1 MIINNSNIVSVKKEM
16 EMPAQK
22 AQTQCSTDK
31 NIPEQNTVDVSA
43 DTLRA
48 YTGIENKNKKVSP
61 KEVVEFLKN
70 TGMKNENLYPEI
82 LKSLEDENGEI
93 AQLSFDFLKSFQAKN
108 NPIIISSKIFN
119 AAKENEKINYA
130 ALKLIDSIMEP
141 RDVGAFYLKD
151 YFCEVLNGIKN
162 KDGSFNKDALKFF
175 IKHSDVYNKLF
186 NFKPQSA
193 FAPLKNNNGDFDL
206 KALDYADKK
215 LTEKEKLQKL
225 IPQLYSA
232 RDKDGNF
239 SYEIMELN
247 DYLSQIFKEWQINY
261 VQEIA
266 LSFPKDKKKER
277 DTFIELAK
285 SMKDEQDFSQIFNFI
300 KNMKAGENANSALEF
315 NKASVDFL
323 LFL

>member
-1 MIINNSNIVSVKKEM
+1 
-16 EMPAQK
+16 
-22 AQTQCSTDK
+22 
-31 NIPEQNTVDVSA
+31 
-43 DTLRA
+43 
-48 YTGIENKNKKVSP
+48 
-61 KEVVEFLKN
+61 
-70 TGMKNENLYPEI
+70 
-82 LKSLEDENGEI
+82 
-93 AQLSFDFLKSFQAKN
+93 
-108 NPIIISSKIFN
+108 
-119 AAKENEKINYA
+119 
-130 ALKLIDSIMEP
+130 MEP

-162 KDGSFNKDALKFF
+162 KDGSFNKDVLKFF

-225 IPQLYSA
+225 IPKLYSA

-266 LSFPKDKKKER
+266 LSFQEDKKKER
-277 DTFIELAK
+277 DEFIELAK
-285 SMKDEQDFSQIFNFI
+285 SMKNEQDFSQIFNFI
-300 KNMKAGENANSALEF
+300 KNIKANESTKSTLEF
-315 NKASVDFL
+315 DKSSVDFL
-323 LFL
+323 REMENSGDYNLEKTEIILKKIGMPIKAFSQKDIEILKKMCMLINKENIETFINASIKKAGKNKGKFDSSTLETYLDIYSKNRYLMPMGDIEYLAKCFALEEDDYRT